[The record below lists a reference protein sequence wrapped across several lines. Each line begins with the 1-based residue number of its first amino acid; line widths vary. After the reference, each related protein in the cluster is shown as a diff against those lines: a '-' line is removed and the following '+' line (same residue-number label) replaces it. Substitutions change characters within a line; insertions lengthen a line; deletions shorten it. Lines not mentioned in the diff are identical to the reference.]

1 MSTTNKT
8 SQEVGVSERKATSRP
23 MADRVEIWSIDRL
36 IPSARNARMHSAGQI
51 AEIASSIAAFGFIV
65 PVLVDREGMIIA
77 RRGHVLAARKL
88 KLEPSGHLDFRP
100 RSKIAGT
107 RPCWKHTGEVICT
120 T

>member
-23 MADRVEIWSIDRL
+23 MADRVEIWSID
-36 IPSARNARMHSAGQI
+36 PSARNARMHSAGQI

-100 RSKIAGT
+100 RSMIAGT
-107 RPCWKHTGEVICT
+107 RPCRKHTGEVICT